1 MLSVNPRHSCAQ
13 RSAWPLIGLLS
24 LLAGCATLPP
34 PVMNQG
40 PVKAV
45 KPIIVSADGAR
56 ASTTFDVLT
65 FNIEGLGWPARRGRG
80 PSLERIGAVLR
91 GMAARDEAPDV
102 IMVQEM
108 FSPAAVRAVTGW
120 DYPNMVSGP
129 ARTQRK
135 DLVGSSRMPGPY
147 KWKKGELGLH
157 IAGSGLAIVSAFP
170 ILETQSEPFGR
181 RRCAGLDCLSNK
193 GMLYARIVIP
203 GVPGTINLFNTHL
216 NSQRASRVS
225 PQRHARAHRLQVE
238 ELGNFI
244 TAVGS
249 PDVPTVLGGDF
260 NMRRSAIRFERFRN
274 VTEPFEIVHEWCVD
288 QPLRC
293 DTRISWDGD
302 EPWMDTQDLQLF
314 ESGADV
320 QIVPIRVEA
329 LFDGSAGSPKLSDH
343 DAFRVTY
350 RVSWQR
356 QEQGRPA
363 TAKRPPS

>member
-1 MLSVNPRHSCAQ
+1 
-13 RSAWPLIGLLS
+13 
-24 LLAGCATLPP
+24 
-34 PVMNQG
+34 
-40 PVKAV
+40 
-45 KPIIVSADGAR
+45 
-56 ASTTFDVLT
+56 
-65 FNIEGLGWPARRGRG
+65 
-80 PSLERIGAVLR
+80 
-91 GMAARDEAPDV
+91 
-102 IMVQEM
+102 
-108 FSPAAVRAVTGW
+108 
-120 DYPNMVSGP
+120 MVSGP
-129 ARTQRK
+129 SRTQRK

-193 GMLYARIVIP
+193 GMLYARIAIP

-274 VTEPFEIVHEWCVD
+274 VTELFEIVHEWCVD

-343 DAFRVTY
+343 DGFRGAY
-350 RVSWQR
+350 RVSGHR
-356 QEQGRPA
+356 QNQGRPA